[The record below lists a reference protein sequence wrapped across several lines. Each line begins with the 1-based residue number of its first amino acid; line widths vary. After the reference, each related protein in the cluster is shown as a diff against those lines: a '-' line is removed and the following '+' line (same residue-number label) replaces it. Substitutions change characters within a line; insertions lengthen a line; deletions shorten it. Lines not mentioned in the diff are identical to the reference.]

1 MYALLPCFVMDEKV
15 NSLELVV
22 DQVTKMLRIIE
33 S

>member
-1 MYALLPCFVMDEKV
+1 MDEKV